1 MSSPTSGLTPSQL
14 IYADA
19 DQWMRTL
26 RQFGADLRCAAPAFL
41 TEDMDADQ
49 TVTAQIAVQEFASLT
64 VGAAPQWVDVPPI
77 FKVPVK
83 WMRGGGF
90 SITHPLK
97 KGDEGFL
104 LFADMCIDYWW
115 QFGQTNAPRA
125 ANLPADQLPSGTQTQ
140 MERRRHDVTDCVFLP
155 GVWSQP
161 NKLTSFSTSSL
172 QIRSDDGTTVIDL
185 ADGVVTITTGT
196 EVDVVSPAVNVKASG
211 GTPLA
216 LVNDTFF
223 QWWKLN
229 IFPFLQSKGYAG
241 PGVPTGSET
250 TVLKG
255 Q

>member
-1 MSSPTSGLTPSQL
+1 MK
-14 IYADA
+14 
-19 DQWMRTL
+19 TL

-90 SITHPLK
+90 SVTCPLK

-115 QFGQTNAPRA
+115 QFGQGNAPKA
-125 ANLPADQLPSGTQTQ
+125 ANVDSASGSQTQ

-161 NKLTSFSTSSL
+161 NVLSNFSTSSL
-172 QIRSDDGTTVIDL
+172 QIRSDDGNTVIDIT
-185 ADGVVTITTGT
+185 GGTITITA
-196 EVDVVSPAVNVKASG
+196 DSAVNIKANG
-211 GTPLA
+211 GVPLA
-216 LVNDTFF
+216 LMNDTFY

-241 PGVPTGSET
+241 PGIPTGGET